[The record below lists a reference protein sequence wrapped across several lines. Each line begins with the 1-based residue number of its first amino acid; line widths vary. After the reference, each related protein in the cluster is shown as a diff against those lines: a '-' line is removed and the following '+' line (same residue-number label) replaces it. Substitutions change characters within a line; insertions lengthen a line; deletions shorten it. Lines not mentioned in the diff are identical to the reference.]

1 MGVQIGDILLG
12 LEGELF
18 PEISQ
23 DNSGKINAILTPTIG
38 WEADKEFSVTV
49 KREGETLTLSG
60 KVGNPKALT
69 KGLVENPEADADAIK
84 LRQNWLF
91 N

>member
-1 MGVQIGDILLG
+1 L
-12 LEGELF
+12 
-18 PEISQ
+18 
-23 DNSGKINAILTPTIG
+23 G

-60 KVGNPKALT
+60 KVGNPTALT
-69 KGLVENPEADADAIK
+69 KGLVENTEAEADAIK